1 MQNKNGIC
9 LAASRSSQ
17 ESKFALSK
25 AMMNHQ
31 KHPTLS
37 CHAEF
42 HLRMRQAILVAQTG
56 SRQFGLLLVQ
66 CPPANDDT
74 LHPYDGDREFQNS
87 LFMRIRNSLRDSDT
101 IIHLSDRLVGVL
113 LPFVRS
119 TEDVELVIWRILGK
133 LEEAFRVE
141 TMRSRVA
148 PFLGAALFPDHAS
161 EVEQLIEC
169 AEKALHRAQ
178 TNGSRFAIHSALV
191 SSHKPTKQLMTEL
204 RHAIVADQLFLAYQP
219 KINLSGSYVT
229 GVEALARWQH
239 PQLGVITP
247 DEFIPVAERT
257 GLIIPLTLWVLQRAL
272 TQCRHWLDMGL
283 NISVAVNLSMWNL
296 ETQELPEQI
305 LGLLRDTGVPPANL
319 ELEITESSIM
329 GDPQRVITTLNN
341 IRAFGVR
348 FAIDDFGTGYSS
360 FNYLTK
366 LPVKSIKI
374 DKSFVLAIEANRDNA
389 LIVRSIIDL
398 SHNLGLKVVA
408 EGVETATAKDMLRSF
423 GCDEAQGY
431 YYSRPQLPD
440 IMTHF
445 LTEPPSGLRP
455 NWCNRPS
462 IVDDVDSLLENSNQ
476 DTHSLAQS

>member
-1 MQNKNGIC
+1 
-9 LAASRSSQ
+9 
-17 ESKFALSK
+17 
-25 AMMNHQ
+25 MMNHQ
-31 KHPTLS
+31 KLPTTP

-42 HLRMRQAILVAQTG
+42 HLRVRQAILVAQTG
-56 SRQFGLLLVQ
+56 ARQFGLLLIQ
-66 CPPANDDT
+66 CPTYIND
-74 LHPYDGDREFQNS
+74 PYDGDREFQKS
-87 LFMRIRNSLRDSDT
+87 LFMQIRNSLRDSDT
-101 IIHLSDRLVGVL
+101 IINLSDCLVGVL

-119 TEDVELVIWRILGK
+119 PEDVELVIWRILGK
-133 LEEAFRVE
+133 LEEAFNGE
-141 TMRSRVA
+141 SMHSKIA

-161 EVEQLIEC
+161 EVEKLIEC
-169 AEKALHRAQ
+169 AEKALRRAQ
-178 TNGSRFAIHSALV
+178 TTGSRFAIHSELV
-191 SSHKPTKQLMTEL
+191 PGQKPTKHLMTEL
-204 RHAIVADQLFLAYQP
+204 RHAIVAEQLFLAYQP
-219 KINLSGSYVT
+219 KVNLSGGYVT

-239 PQLGVITP
+239 PQRGVITP

-272 TQCRHWLDMGL
+272 TQCRRWLDIGL

-296 ETQELPEQI
+296 ETQELPAQI
-305 LGLLRDTGVPPANL
+305 VGLLRDTGVPPANL

-329 GDPQRVITTLNN
+329 GDPQRVITTLNK
-341 IRAFGVR
+341 IRAYGVR

-374 DKSFVLAIEANRDNA
+374 DKSFVLGLDINRDNA

-408 EGVETATAKDMLRSF
+408 EGVETATARDMLKSF

-431 YYSRPQLPD
+431 YYSRPQLPS

-445 LTEPPSGLRP
+445 LSEPPSGLIP
-455 NWCNRPS
+455 NWSNPHS
-462 IVDDVDSLLENSNQ
+462 IVRDLDSLHENPIGMP
-476 DTHSLAQS
+476 TP

>member
-1 MQNKNGIC
+1 
-9 LAASRSSQ
+9 
-17 ESKFALSK
+17 
-25 AMMNHQ
+25 MNHQ
-31 KHPTLS
+31 KLPTSS
-37 CHAEF
+37 CDAEF
-42 HLRMRQAILVAQTG
+42 HLRVRQAILVAQTG
-56 SRQFGLLLVQ
+56 ARHFGLLLIQ
-66 CPPANDDT
+66 CPAAIDGT
-74 LHPYDGDREFQNS
+74 LHPDDGDREFQNS
-87 LFMRIRNSLRDSDT
+87 LFMQIRNSLRDSDT

-133 LEEAFRVE
+133 LEKAFSGE
-141 TMRSRVA
+141 TKRRRIA
-148 PFLGAALFPDHAS
+148 PFIGAALFPDHAS
-161 EVEQLIEC
+161 NFAQLIDC
-169 AEKALHRAQ
+169 ATNALDQAQ
-178 TNGSRFAIHSALV
+178 SNGSRFAIHSILV
-191 SSHKPTKQLMTEL
+191 PSHKPTKQLMTEL

-219 KINLSGSYVT
+219 KVDLSGAYVT

-239 PQLGVITP
+239 PQRGVIAP

-272 TQCRHWLDMGL
+272 TQCRHWLDIGL

-296 ETQELPEQI
+296 EAQELPEQI
-305 LGLLRDTGVPPANL
+305 VGLLRDTGVPPANL

-348 FAIDDFGTGYSS
+348 FALDDFGTGYSS
-360 FNYLTK
+360 FSYLTK

-374 DKSFVLAIEANRDNA
+374 DKSFVLGLGTDRDNA

-408 EGVETATAKDMLRSF
+408 EGVETATARDMLKSF

-445 LTEPPSGLRP
+445 LSEPPLGLKP

-462 IVDDVDSLLENSNQ
+462 IADDLDSLLENSNQ
-476 DTHSLAQS
+476 VTQSLAES

>member
-1 MQNKNGIC
+1 MNQ
-9 LAASRSSQ
+9 Q
-17 ESKFALSK
+17 ELSTT
-25 AMMNHQ
+25 
-31 KHPTLS
+31 P

-42 HLRMRQAILVAQTG
+42 HLRVRQAILVAQTG
-56 SRQFGLLLVQ
+56 ARQFGLLLIQ
-66 CPPANDDT
+66 CPSSIGES
-74 LHPYDGDREFQNS
+74 YDGDRECQKS
-87 LFMRIRNSLRDSDT
+87 VFMQIRNSLRDSDT
-101 IIHLSDRLVGVL
+101 IIDLSDCLVGVL

-119 TEDVELVIWRILGK
+119 PEDVELVIWRILGK
-133 LEEAFRVE
+133 LEEAFNGE
-141 TMRSRVA
+141 TMPNKIA

-169 AEKALHRAQ
+169 AEKALLRAQ
-178 TNGSRFAIHSALV
+178 TNGSRFAIHSILV
-191 SSHKPTKQLMTEL
+191 PGQKPKKYLMTEL
-204 RHAIVADQLFLAYQP
+204 RHAIVAEQLFLAYQP
-219 KINLSGSYVT
+219 KVNLSGGYVT

-239 PQLGVITP
+239 PQRGVITP

-272 TQCRHWLDMGL
+272 TQCRRWLDIGL

-296 ETQELPEQI
+296 ETQELPDQI
-305 LGLLRDTGVPPANL
+305 DGLLRDTGVPPANL

-329 GDPQRVITTLNN
+329 GDPQRVISTLNK
-341 IRAFGVR
+341 IRTYGVQ

-374 DKSFVLAIEANRDNA
+374 DKSFVLGLSTNRDNA

-408 EGVETATAKDMLRSF
+408 EGVETATARDMLKSF

-445 LTEPPSGLRP
+445 LSEPPSGLIP
-455 NWCNRPS
+455 NWCNQHS
-462 IVDDVDSLLENSNQ
+462 IVRDVDSLHENPIEIPH
-476 DTHSLAQS
+476 TLAES

>member
-1 MQNKNGIC
+1 
-9 LAASRSSQ
+9 
-17 ESKFALSK
+17 
-25 AMMNHQ
+25 MMNHQ
-31 KHPTLS
+31 KLPTTP

-42 HLRMRQAILVAQTG
+42 HLRVRQAILVAQTG
-56 SRQFGLLLVQ
+56 ARQFGLLLIQ
-66 CPPANDDT
+66 CPTSIND
-74 LHPYDGDREFQNS
+74 PYDGDREFQKS
-87 LFMRIRNSLRDSDT
+87 LFMQIRNSLRDSDT
-101 IIHLSDRLVGVL
+101 IINLSDCLVGVL

-119 TEDVELVIWRILGK
+119 PEDVELVIWRILGK
-133 LEEAFRVE
+133 LEETFNGE
-141 TMRSRVA
+141 SMHSKIA

-169 AEKALHRAQ
+169 AEKALRRAQ
-178 TNGSRFAIHSALV
+178 TTGSRFAIHSELV
-191 SSHKPTKQLMTEL
+191 PGQKPTKHLMTEL
-204 RHAIVADQLFLAYQP
+204 RHAIVAEQLFLAYQP
-219 KINLSGSYVT
+219 KVNLSGGYVT

-239 PQLGVITP
+239 PQRGVITP

-272 TQCRHWLDMGL
+272 TQCRRWLDIGL

-296 ETQELPEQI
+296 ETQELPAQI
-305 LGLLRDTGVPPANL
+305 VGLLRDTGVPPANL

-329 GDPQRVITTLNN
+329 GDPQRVITTLNK
-341 IRAFGVR
+341 IRAYGVR

-374 DKSFVLAIEANRDNA
+374 DKSFVLGLGINRDNA

-408 EGVETATAKDMLRSF
+408 EGVETATARDMLKSF

-431 YYSRPQLPD
+431 YYSRPQLPS

-445 LTEPPSGLRP
+445 LSEPPSGLVP
-455 NWCNRPS
+455 NWSKPHS
-462 IVDDVDSLLENSNQ
+462 IVRDLDSLHENP
-476 DTHSLAQS
+476 DLPTP